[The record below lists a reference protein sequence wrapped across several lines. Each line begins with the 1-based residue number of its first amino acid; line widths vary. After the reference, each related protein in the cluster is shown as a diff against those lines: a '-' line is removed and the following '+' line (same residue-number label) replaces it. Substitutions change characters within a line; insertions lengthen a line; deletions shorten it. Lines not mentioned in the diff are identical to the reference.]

1 MALSL
6 AVLAVDER
14 IQDGFLVSINLN
26 KCHSVGQDNK
36 IKSFSFFFSEN
47 FLALN
52 SFALTG

>member
-1 MALSL
+1 MALSF

-14 IQDGFLVSINLN
+14 IQDGFLVPVNLN

-36 IKSFSFFFSEN
+36 VKSFSFFSSEN
-47 FLALN
+47 FLAFN